1 MPLVIGDS
9 LGPYQILAPLGSGGM
24 GEVYRARD
32 TKLNR
37 DVALKVLPTD
47 FALDPDR
54 LARFKREAQ
63 VLASLDHP
71 NVGAIY
77 GFEDADGLHAL
88 VLQLVEGPTLADRIA
103 QGPMPVDEALAI
115 ARQIAEALEAAH
127 EKGIIHRDLKP
138 ANIKVREDGT
148 VKVLDF
154 GLAKMLEAGGAQAG
168 AVGGAGQG
176 GGTGGAGEA
185 GMVLA
190 RGFSPANV
198 TNSPTI
204 TTPAMTLAGVIL
216 GTAAYMSPEQAKG
229 RPADKRSDIWAFGC
243 VLYEMLTGRRAFE
256 GDDVSETLATVLK
269 SEPSWKAL
277 PEDIAPPI
285 RTLLARCLQRDPK
298 RRLPA
303 IAVATLDIDDALAG
317 PQATAVNSV
326 HVARGPGRERLA
338 WTIAT
343 IAVVSAISLGVA
355 NYLLN
360 PRLDDRATRFTIPL
374 PEGWRL
380 ASAPVPFKISPD
392 GRRVVFAGTD
402 VGSRTVLWTRALD
415 SLTSQ
420 ELPGTDGS
428 TTFFWSPDSR
438 NVAFWASGKLKK
450 IDVAGGRPITLC
462 DAGNFQGG
470 AWNQDGIIIFASAQ
484 RLKRVSESGGIPVD
498 IDTQPTAGTPS
509 LPHFLPDGRHFFYRA
524 FGGLFVASLD
534 SAERKEIFGVGG
546 PVNVEYADGHLL
558 YERDGTLMA
567 QRFDHRRLEL
577 SGEPSPIA
585 DGINKFSVTQT
596 ALFSTSSTGTLVY
609 QTGTSD
615 PSLQLVWLDRSG
627 KQLATVGEPADY
639 ADVSLSPDGK
649 QVAATI
655 LDPAQRTRNI
665 WIVDVG
671 SGRRRQFTFDP
682 ADELAPVW
690 SPDGSSIAFNSRR
703 QERTGLYQKPS
714 NGAGSEE
721 TLFEFPPETLAV
733 NPLGWTADGRSLL
746 FVGGTQGAAVL
757 SVLPLS
763 GERKPVTYL
772 AGREAGPGQL
782 SPDNRW
788 IAYFSGESGRAE
800 VYVTPYP
807 NRGGKWRVS
816 TDGGTQPRWRS
827 DGKEIFY
834 VNRESKIVAAEVS
847 AQGDGFQVETV
858 RPLFGIRGGGTR
870 YAYDVSPDGQ
880 RFLINKR
887 IEDHSP
893 SSPLTVILNWS
904 AALK

>member
-1 MPLVIGDS
+1 VKEEDPEPMPLVIGAR
-9 LGPYQILAPLGSGGM
+9 LGPYEILSPLGAGGM

-37 DVALKVLPTD
+37 DVALKILPQE
-47 FALDPDR
+47 FALDAER

-63 VLASLDHP
+63 VLASLNHP
-71 NVGAIY
+71 NIAAIY
-77 GFEDADGLHAL
+77 GLEDADGAPAL
-88 VLQLVEGPTLADRIA
+88 VLELVEGPTLADRIA
-103 QGPMPVDEALAI
+103 NGPIPINDALPI
-115 ARQIAEALEAAH
+115 ARQMAEAIEAAH
-127 EKGIIHRDLKP
+127 EKGVIHRDLKP
-138 ANIKVREDGT
+138 ANVKFTADGA

-154 GLAKMLEAGGAQAG
+154 GLAKILEAGGAPA
-168 AVGGAGQG
+168 
-176 GGTGGAGEA
+176 GGAGEA
-185 GMVLA
+185 GRVA
-190 RGFSPANV
+190 RGFSPASV

-204 TTPAMTLAGVIL
+204 TTPAMTQLGVIL

-229 RPADKRSDIWAFGC
+229 RGADKRSDIWAFGC
-243 VLYEMLTGRRAFE
+243 VLYEMVTGKRAFE
-256 GDDVSETLATVLK
+256 GEDVSDTLATVLK
-269 SEPSWKAL
+269 SEPNWKAL
-277 PEDIAPPI
+277 PEDIPPVI
-285 RTLLARCLQRDPK
+285 RILLARCLRKDPK

-303 IAVATLDIDDALAG
+303 IAVAALDMDDALAG
-317 PQATAVNSV
+317 PQAMAVNNV

-343 IAVVSAISLGVA
+343 IAVVSAIALGFA
-355 NYLLN
+355 NYFRN
-360 PRLDDRATRFTIPL
+360 PPLDDRATRFTIPL
-374 PEGWRL
+374 PESWRL

-392 GRRVVFAGTD
+392 GRRVVFAATD
-402 VGSRTVLWTRALD
+402 LGSRTMLWIRALD

-420 ELPGTDGS
+420 ELPGTDGA
-428 TTFFWSPDSR
+428 TAFFWSPDSR
-438 NVAFWASGKLKK
+438 NVGFWASGKLKK

-484 RLKRVSESGGIPVD
+484 RLKRVSESGGIPID
-498 IDTQPTAGTPS
+498 IDTSPTAGTPS
-509 LPHFLPDGRHFFYRA
+509 LPSFLPDNRHFFYRA
-524 FGGLFVASLD
+524 FGGLFIASLD

-546 PVNVEYADGHLL
+546 PVNVEYADGHLV

-585 DGINKFSVTQT
+585 DGINKFSVMQT

-772 AGREAGPGQL
+772 TGREAGPGQL

-788 IAYFSGESGRAE
+788 IAHFSGESGRTE

-834 VNRESKIVAAEVS
+834 VNRESKIVAAEVT
-847 AQGDGFQVETV
+847 AQGDGFQVEAV
-858 RPLFGIRGGGTR
+858 RPLFGIRGGGAR

-880 RFLINKR
+880 RFLVNKR

-893 SSPLTVILNWS
+893 SSPLTVVVNWP
-904 AALK
+904 AALRR